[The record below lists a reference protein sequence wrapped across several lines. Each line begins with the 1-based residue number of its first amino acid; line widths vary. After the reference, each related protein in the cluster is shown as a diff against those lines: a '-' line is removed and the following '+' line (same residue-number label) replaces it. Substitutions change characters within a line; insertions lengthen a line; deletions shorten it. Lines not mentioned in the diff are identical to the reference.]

1 MLYTPQKTNVISEE
15 SFFDRINEV
24 EKLLSEYAD
33 EGYMDSFDGLKIYYR
48 NYLVKDALG
57 SIVIVHGFT
66 EYCVK
71 YTELVWYFINAGYNV
86 FTYDHRGHGLSER
99 EVDGYLLAH
108 VNSFDDYVFDLE
120 CFVNNIV
127 IPKGGKK
134 NINIFSHSMGGS
146 VATLYLMRCGNTV
159 SRAVLSSPMVVP
171 YTQKCP
177 VWVLK
182 ILLKSES
189 KKYGWNAKFKY
200 ASDFNPNHPFEK
212 SHDSSYPRFRHNL
225 DVRLS
230 DVRYQTSSSTNRWM
244 YEAVTVNKKMLSRKG
259 AKYIKAKTLLINSGL
274 DNVVRPKPQ
283 VKLACLIGAKYVSI
297 PEAKHSAFITA
308 SPKLEEYLD
317 IVFEFLHT

>member
-1 MLYTPQKTNVISEE
+1 MLYTPEKTNVISEE
-15 SFFDRINEV
+15 EFSARIV
-24 EKLLSEYAD
+24 EIENTLSGFAE
-33 EGYMDSFDGLKIYYR
+33 EGYMPSFDGTKLFYR
-48 NYLVKDALG
+48 NYLVKDSIG

-66 EYCVK
+66 EYCIK

-99 EVDGYLLAH
+99 EVEGYLLAH
-108 VNSFDDYVFDLE
+108 VNSFDEYVSDLE

-127 IPKGGKK
+127 IPAAGKN

-146 VATLYLMRCGNTV
+146 VTTLYLMRCGDTV
-159 SRAVLSSPMVVP
+159 SRAVLSSPMVMP

-182 ILLKSES
+182 LLLKSES
-189 KKYGWNAKFKY
+189 KKYGWDARFKY

-225 DVRLS
+225 NIRLS
-230 DVRYQTSSSTNRWM
+230 DERYQTSCSTNRWM
-244 YEAVTVNKKMLSRKG
+244 HEAVTVGKKMLSRKG
-259 AKYIKAKTLLINSGL
+259 IKGIKAKTLLINSGS

-283 VKLACLIGAKYVSI
+283 KKLARLLGSEYVSI
-297 PEAKHSAFITA
+297 PDAKHSAFITA
-308 SPKLEEYLD
+308 SPKLEEYLQT
-317 IVFEFLHT
+317 VFEFLHT